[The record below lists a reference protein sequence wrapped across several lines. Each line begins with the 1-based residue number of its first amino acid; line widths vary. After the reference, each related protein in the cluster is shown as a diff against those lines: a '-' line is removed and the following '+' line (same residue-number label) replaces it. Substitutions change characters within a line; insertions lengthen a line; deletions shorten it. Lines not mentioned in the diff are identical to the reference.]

1 MQRLPDLNNLS
12 CFVDAET
19 MAEASKKKMERFFV
33 LRQAGAKWNEDK
45 SIKKQD
51 LTYCA

>member
-33 LRQAGAKWNEDK
+33 LRQAGATGMKIKASK
-45 SIKKQD
+45 SK
-51 LTYCA
+51 T